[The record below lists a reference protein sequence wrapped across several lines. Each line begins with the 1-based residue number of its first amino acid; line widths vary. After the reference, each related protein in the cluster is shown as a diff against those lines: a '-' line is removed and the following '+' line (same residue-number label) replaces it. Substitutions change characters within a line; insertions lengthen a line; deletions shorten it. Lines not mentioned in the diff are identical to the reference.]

1 SSGRV
6 TGCVGSARIR
16 TTLRPAAPLRRSDP
30 ARSRCSNE
38 RSLHPVTPLVFN
50 KGKCN
55 SARKYYSTDFCLG
68 GSVCRSVNQV
78 CVQKSLIFRANVP
91 YRTATIAVSDGPD
104 VFCVQL
110 DNRKLTYFQQ
120 PKRLRGS
127 DIQKLLQKFGRRSF
141 SFSAQPHSRPASS
154 AGDPILTY
162 IDSLSVLSV
171 LKQPVQLGVSGL
183 CVDGNPAGFLESK
196 STSCARVL
204 TDVIRSCT
212 TDPALNAASYYQDLA
227 VLKVP
232 CFLLWLNNMEEI
244 SPIELPGTPYVT
256 DNMCNNAVSEVMY
269 EIEFNGTHGIQSVS
283 VRFKVTSIAGSSVLS
298 LQQRFTV
305 RFWVSTR
312 MLPHM
317 LPRSGNPGYIAGAP
331 LLIAN
336 SSMSVLRSEA
346 DGSCSQ
352 SLRHTVRFGSH
363 MRTGCKLSNCSY
375 IQLKLYEA
383 FQGMD
388 PAEHLARIRSARS
401 TQEEEWVT
409 ILIQNCSVASLICN
423 FSCLIPVTLDIQIL
437 WSKMGFLSNPQA
449 QILGVRYFYRCQ
461 PLKVRDLKS
470 FPYTHSVP
478 LTTVVTFTELTEW
491 PEPPRGLP
499 KVHSKLP
506 TDLFFPFKMALNIER
521 TVKLLGMLWLY
532 FLQVKLLGVVTVEVL
547 Q

>member
-1 SSGRV
+1 RTTRRRFRAQPPSPPTMCPPV
-6 TGCVGSARIR
+6 SAR
-16 TTLRPAAPLRRSDP
+16 PAPAPRV
-30 ARSRCSNE
+30 
-38 RSLHPVTPLVFN
+38 LHPVTPLVFN

-141 SFSAQPHSRPASS
+141 SFSAQPHIFQLSFQ

-232 CFLLWLNNMEEI
+232 LGVVDIGNDTHG
-244 SPIELPGTPYVT
+244 PIELPGTPYVT

-305 RFWVSTR
+305 RFWTR

-336 SSMSVLRSEA
+336 SSAVQHVSFLLPCSVYKAVSFVLICRLTQMEA
-346 DGSCSQ
+346 
-352 SLRHTVRFGSH
+352 
-363 MRTGCKLSNCSY
+363 SNCSY

-409 ILIQNCSVASLICN
+409 ILIQNCSVQAKN

-461 PLKVRDLKS
+461 PLKSLS
-470 FPYTHSVP
+470 TSSVP

-521 TVKLLGMLWLY
+521 SYRDYLTASL
-532 FLQVKLLGVVTVEVL
+532 VVILILSTIL
-547 Q
+547 CF

>member
-1 SSGRV
+1 M
-6 TGCVGSARIR
+6 
-16 TTLRPAAPLRRSDP
+16 
-30 ARSRCSNE
+30 
-38 RSLHPVTPLVFN
+38 
-50 KGKCN
+50 
-55 SARKYYSTDFCLG
+55 
-68 GSVCRSVNQV
+68 
-78 CVQKSLIFRANVP
+78 
-91 YRTATIAVSDGPD
+91 
-104 VFCVQL
+104 
-110 DNRKLTYFQQ
+110 
-120 PKRLRGS
+120 
-127 DIQKLLQKFGRRSF
+127 
-141 SFSAQPHSRPASS
+141 
-154 AGDPILTY
+154 
-162 IDSLSVLSV
+162 
-171 LKQPVQLGVSGL
+171 
-183 CVDGNPAGFLESK
+183 
-196 STSCARVL
+196 

-232 CFLLWLNNMEEI
+232 VNDSATAESIKVRI

-305 RFWVSTR
+305 RFWTR

-336 SSMSVLRSEA
+336 SSAVQHMSVLRSEA

-363 MRTGCKLSNCSY
+363 MRTGCKLRLTQMEASNCSY

-409 ILIQNCSVASLICN
+409 ILIQNCSVQAKN

-461 PLKVRDLKS
+461 PLKSLS
-470 FPYTHSVP
+470 TSSVP
-478 LTTVVTFTELTEW
+478 LTTVVTFAELTEW

-521 TVKLLGMLWLY
+521 SYRDYLTASL
-532 FLQVKLLGVVTVEVL
+532 VVILILSTIL
-547 Q
+547 CF

>member
-1 SSGRV
+1 AAQTRP
-6 TGCVGSARIR
+6 IR
-16 TTLRPAAPLRRSDP
+16 SESDP
-30 ARSRCSNE
+30 AAAFASRGTPGLVGPE
-38 RSLHPVTPLVFN
+38 AGADGGLHPVTPLVFN

-305 RFWVSTR
+305 RFWVSVHV
-312 MLPHM
+312 LPGLM
-317 LPRSGNPGYIAGAP
+317 SGLCSVAFAVSFV
-331 LLIAN
+331 LICRLTQ
-336 SSMSVLRSEA
+336 MEA
-346 DGSCSQ
+346 
-352 SLRHTVRFGSH
+352 
-363 MRTGCKLSNCSY
+363 SNCSY

-409 ILIQNCSVASLICN
+409 ILIQNCSVQAKN

-461 PLKVRDLKS
+461 PLKSLS
-470 FPYTHSVP
+470 TSSVP